1 MEIPVDVNIPPRG
14 GRENGAGGSP
24 AAGPLSIAVVLC
36 FTFAGCRLELAVDPG
51 NLAPSIN
58 EVRMLLEQDRVRL
71 ALDRAVVLDDL
82 YRGPQADLVLGWAL
96 WRNGHLRDAE
106 ARFRRAA
113 GAGLDEGKVGM
124 AAVRASAGDWQAARE
139 LATSGLAAAE
149 PEGPAHALLAS
160 AAWRRGDRVT
170 AVSELRAWSRV
181 ATGTARA
188 RAAEAMA
195 TALERLQGPI
205 HEWSGEAAD
214 LLLVELDDG
223 TLAVEAKVGG
233 VTALLAV
240 DLTFRQSL
248 ISERLAA
255 SAGLAVA
262 GATSPGTRGPS
273 ARWPAILAPRQAPC
287 PRLELGG
294 LALSNVV
301 LAVGEAPAGVDGVL
315 AIDVLG
321 GVRWSLDTGARSI
334 ALARRDALERNSAH
348 PMAWLQTRLVHEG
361 LAVQMLLFPRVED
374 RVVAAGLDLAGG
386 SRLDSDLLPVS
397 AGSGA
402 APTRV
407 QLGGWRGE
415 VLWRPASLSGWAID
429 GGVAP
434 TAVLGSNL
442 LGGWRLSW
450 YPETGQI
457 RIDEP
462 TRSAARPL
470 Q

>member
-1 MEIPVDVNIPPRG
+1 MEIPIDVNIPPRG
-14 GRENGAGGSP
+14 GRENGA
-24 AAGPLSIAVVLC
+24 LSIAVVICLA
-36 FTFAGCRLELAVDPG
+36 FAGCRLELAVDAG
-51 NLAPSIN
+51 TLAPSIN
-58 EVRMLLEQDRVRL
+58 EVRTLLEQDRVRL
-71 ALDRAVVLDDL
+71 ALDRAVALEDL

-96 WRNGHLRDAE
+96 WRNGHLREAE

-113 GAGLDEGKVGM
+113 RAGLDEGQVGL
-124 AAVRASAGDWQAARE
+124 AAVRASAGDWQAAGE

-149 PEGPAHALLAS
+149 PAGPAHALLAS
-160 AAWRRGDRVT
+160 AAWRWGDRVT
-170 AVSELRAWSRV
+170 AVRELRAWSRV

-195 TALERLQGPI
+195 TALERLQGPMHEM

-248 ISERLAA
+248 ISEALAV

-262 GATSPGTRGPS
+262 GATSPATRGPS
-273 ARWPAILAPRQAPC
+273 ARWPAILAPRQAAC

-321 GVRWSLDTGARSI
+321 GVHWSLDTGARSI
-334 ALARRDALERNSAH
+334 ALARRNTVERSSAH
-348 PMAWLQTRLVHEG
+348 SVAWLQARLVHEG

-374 RVVAAGLDLAGG
+374 RVVAAGLDLTGG

-450 YPETGQI
+450 NPESAQI

-462 TRSAARPL
+462 TRPSATME
-470 Q
+470 